1 MRPFQYVR
9 PADGD
14 AAAAALAAPGAM
26 PIGGGTDVVPLWR
39 DGLATPAS
47 VVDVALPG
55 DDVTPE
61 PDGGLSVRAGA
72 RLADL
77 AVHPVLRARAAALAL
92 ACDSVGSP
100 ALRAQGTLGGNL
112 GQRPRCWYWRGGHA
126 CAKSGAEGC
135 PAVAGDHRH
144 HAIVEAGPC
153 WAVHPSDPAVA
164 LMALE
169 AVVHL
174 QRTGGRRAVPLSQFF
189 VLPSQDPTRETVVE
203 SGEFITHLS
212 LPAGA
217 LGGEQTYEKVIQRGA
232 WDFALV
238 SLATVRRPDGDVRLV
253 LGGIGPRPWRI
264 TDSIEED
271 VASGGL
277 DDDSID
283 ALAERALYD
292 ATPLPGTTYKVAQA
306 RALLVRAMRRL
317 GGVAR

>member
-47 VVDVALPG
+47 VVDVTLPG

-112 GQRPRCWYWRGGHA
+112 G
-126 CAKSGAEGC
+126 
-135 PAVAGDHRH
+135 
-144 HAIVEAGPC
+144 
-153 WAVHPSDPAVA
+153 
-164 LMALE
+164 
-169 AVVHL
+169 
-174 QRTGGRRAVPLSQFF
+174 
-189 VLPSQDPTRETVVE
+189 
-203 SGEFITHLS
+203 
-212 LPAGA
+212 
-217 LGGEQTYEKVIQRGA
+217 
-232 WDFALV
+232 
-238 SLATVRRPDGDVRLV
+238 
-253 LGGIGPRPWRI
+253 
-264 TDSIEED
+264 
-271 VASGGL
+271 
-277 DDDSID
+277 
-283 ALAERALYD
+283 
-292 ATPLPGTTYKVAQA
+292 
-306 RALLVRAMRRL
+306 
-317 GGVAR
+317 